1 VIYTLLEKILEW
13 LPNCRCA
20 LSLAEKGI
28 ERPLGPIEKLAL
40 VYHKPLCPF
49 CACNQNRFE
58 CLQRQMK
65 QAEEKRQQEKG

>member
-1 VIYTLLEKILEW
+1 MIYALIEKILEL

-28 ERPLGPIEKLAL
+28 ERPLKPIERLAL
-40 VYHKPLCPF
+40 AYHKPLCPF

-58 CLQRQMK
+58 CLERQRHK
-65 QAEEKRQQEKG
+65 AEAERRRENA